1 MKSERGAL
9 WLSTVTALLIGC
21 VGIGTSI
28 ASNSQAILLDGLFNL
43 SYFIIALLTLKV
55 AKLAALPESED
66 FPLGYSYLEPLVN
79 GSKGIFILGISL
91 LALFD
96 ALGALMRGGR
106 AIDAGA
112 GIGYAI
118 FATVTS
124 AIVAILLN
132 RAHRST
138 VSPLVRTDAESWKV
152 NSYISAVILVT
163 FAAIPAASAMGG
175 GALAPYVDPFLVSV
189 VVVISISVPV
199 RIAWQALMAMLNKAP
214 SSQVRKPI
222 IAAVRDALSDL
233 PTRAV
238 DVSMVWPRSK
248 LYVVSHV
255 LLPEDY
261 TSVDLRTFDDIRKNV
276 SDRVREFHEN
286 SVVDVLFTG
295 DKKWT
300 LSGAAMAPFDS
311 GNRNAVRG

>member
-1 MKSERGAL
+1 M
-9 WLSTVTALLIGC
+9 
-21 VGIGTSI
+21 
-28 ASNSQAILLDGLFNL
+28 
-43 SYFIIALLTLKV
+43 
-55 AKLAALPESED
+55 D

-79 GSKGIFILGISL
+79 GSKGILILGISL

-189 VVVISISVPV
+189 VVVISIAIPV
-199 RIAWQALMAMLNKAP
+199 RIAWQALMAMLNRAP
-214 SSQVRKPI
+214 ARNIRESVTTAI
-222 IAAVRDALSDL
+222 RDSLSEL
-233 PTRAV
+233 PARAV
-238 DVSMVWPRSK
+238 HVRMLQPGQR
-248 LYVVSHV
+248 LYVVAHV

-261 TSVDLRTFDDIRKNV
+261 SIERLRDVDEIRA
-276 SDRVREFHEN
+276 RVRDQVRALHKN
-286 SVVDVLFTG
+286 ALVDVLFTG
-295 DKKWT
+295 DAQWAT
-300 LSGAAMAPFDS
+300 VDAATGVPETVGAGTSP
-311 GNRNAVRG
+311 